1 MSLGV
6 KAAGVYLDSRD
17 GRTYYLCRFIFM
29 FFGGFPMKKV
39 IIVGGGIS
47 GLATAWLL
55 RDKARVA
62 GKELEITLLEKE
74 ERPGG
79 KIRSIKADGYTCEW
93 GPNGFLDSKPQTL
106 DLCKAVGVA
115 GNLHRS
121 NDNARKRFIFSEGKL
136 HQLPDGGP
144 AFLKSSLISW
154 PGKLRLALEPTPF
167 IASAP
172 VGVDET
178 LADFGRRRL
187 GGEALDKLIA
197 PMVSGIFAG
206 DPETMSLVSCFPR
219 IAELERE
226 YGGLIRAMI
235 MLAKKKRQDVAA
247 GKVVSSAAGPG
258 GVLTSFREGIQ
269 YLSDALA
276 ASLGDVVRV
285 NSHVVAVEKSHA
297 APYRV
302 ACEDGSSLE
311 ADLVIIASPAFAAA
325 GMLDGLDPAL
335 TAILCQIPYA
345 SMTVICFGYDRR
357 QIAHSLDGFGY
368 LIPKKEGR
376 NTLGTLWDSSMF
388 EDRAPQGK
396 VLLRSMM
403 GGACFPEYV
412 SLSDEEVVSRV
423 RKDLQ
428 LTMGITAE
436 PEFVRVFRH
445 PQAIPQY
452 TVGHG
457 KRLQALDDALKGH
470 PGLIL
475 TGNSYRGIG
484 LNDCAAAAER
494 AADEALALL

>member
-1 MSLGV
+1 
-6 KAAGVYLDSRD
+6 
-17 GRTYYLCRFIFM
+17 
-29 FFGGFPMKKV
+29 MKKA
-39 IIVGGGIS
+39 IIIGGGIS
-47 GLATAWLL
+47 GLSTAWLL
-55 RDKARVA
+55 RSKALAA

-74 ERPGG
+74 QRLGG
-79 KIRSIKADGYTCEW
+79 KIWSIKSDGYTCEW

-106 DLCKAVGVA
+106 ELCRAIGVEQ
-115 GNLHRS
+115 NLHRS
-121 NDNARKRFIFSEGKL
+121 NDNARKRFIFSGGEL
-136 HQLPDGGP
+136 HRLPEGGP
-144 AFLKSSLISW
+144 SFLKSRLISW

-167 IASAP
+167 IAAAP
-172 VGVDET
+172 KGTDET

-187 GGEALDKLIA
+187 GQEALDKLIA

-235 MLAKKKRQDVAA
+235 LLAKKKKKDIAE

-269 YLSDALA
+269 YLADALTD
-276 ASLGDVVRV
+276 SLGGIVKPGT
-285 NSHVVAVEKSHA
+285 AVTAITKGENA
-297 APYRV
+297 RYRV
-302 ACEDGSSLE
+302 KCSDGSEQE
-311 ADLVIIASPAFAAA
+311 ADLVIVASPAFAAA
-325 GMLDGLDPAL
+325 EMLAGLDGAVSGVLRQ
-335 TAILCQIPYA
+335 ILYA
-345 SMTVICFGYDRR
+345 SMTVICFGYERDR
-357 QIAHSLDGFGY
+357 IAHPLDGFGY

-376 NTLGTLWDSSMF
+376 STLGTLWDSSMF
-388 EDRAPQGK
+388 ENRAPDGK

-412 SLSDEEVVSRV
+412 KLSDDEVTARV
-423 RKDLQ
+423 KKDLKA
-428 LTMGITAE
+428 TMNIDAE
-436 PEFVRVFRH
+436 PSFIRIFRH

-457 KRLQALDDALKGH
+457 QRLEALDGRLKAY

-484 LNDCAAAAER
+484 LNDCVAAAQR
-494 AADEALALL
+494 AADEALALAG